1 MTPRVGLAVPGVHGA
16 TRDIPDD
23 AGANRAH
30 PAATSACASR
40 TVESMATVDITGEQ
54 FASTIE
60 GNDIV
65 LVDFWAEWCGPCKQ
79 FGPTYSA
86 MSEKH
91 SDVLFTKV
99 DTEAQQQLAAEAGI
113 TSIPTLMAFREKVLV
128 FSQPGALNAQQL
140 EQVVDAVKA
149 LDMEE
154 VHAHV
159 ARSQAEA
166 AAAAEST
173 PGVTRSAGPQDGS
186 QIPRRDPFLRQ
197 RGSHFAQ

>member
-1 MTPRVGLAVPGVHGA
+1 MTR
-16 TRDIPDD
+16 
-23 AGANRAH
+23 GANRTS
-30 PAATSACASR
+30 PAGTSTRASR
-40 TVESMATVDITGEQ
+40 TVDTMATVDITGEQ

-86 MSEKH
+86 VSEKH

-99 DTEAQQQLAAEAGI
+99 DTEAEQQLAAEAGI

-149 LDMEE
+149 LDMDE

-166 AAAAEST
+166 AAAAGTTS
-173 PGVTRSAGPQDGS
+173 GPQDGT
-186 QIPRRDPFLRQ
+186 QIP
-197 RGSHFAQ
+197 GA